1 MNASQEQAEQRLKE
15 QVIDSATTLLGIISE
30 RNLYRDALEKI
41 SAIRL
46 RTELDTQEQ
55 LDAAVKIAQVTLG
68 LNLQQS

>member
-1 MNASQEQAEQRLKE
+1 MTASQEQAEQRLKE
-15 QVIDSATTLLGIISE
+15 QIIDSATTLLGIISE
-30 RNLYRDALEKI
+30 RNSCRDALEKI

-68 LNLQQS
+68 LSLQQS